1 MSKAYRNTYGD
12 QGGLIKDEED
22 IPPFFKNRRIID
34 VTNQYIETTDVELAD
49 CFDTETN
56 THYAYLSV
64 FDLRDWKVVAY
75 GAKRGRDMCSKIWL
89 VMQYIYRFL
98 FQRELYSC
106 LLSCKG
112 G

>member
-1 MSKAYRNTYGD
+1 M
-12 QGGLIKDEED
+12 
-22 IPPFFKNRRIID
+22 
-34 VTNQYIETTDVELAD
+34 TNQYIETTDVELAD

-89 VMQYIYRFL
+89 VMQYIYRF
-98 FQRELYSC
+98 FIPKGII
-106 LLSCKG
+106 LLLIIL
-112 G
+112 